1 MNSNGIHWFYSC
13 HVIMGCTNQRLNQT
27 WGHVH
32 REFRTEERAI
42 PIYNLGGFWREDKFV
57 DPSSPGQTSN
67 KSGDGLLFIKVS
79 ESWEFRMSLWAF
91 SSCFLLPRIALK
103 LFSQRRLGLING
115 LGRWCVWYNH
125 CRPHN
130 HNHF

>member
-1 MNSNGIHWFYSC
+1 MNSYGSHWFYSC

-27 WGHVH
+27 CSHAH
-32 REFRTEERAI
+32 REFRTERAI

-57 DPSSPGQTSN
+57 DPSSPGKTGN
-67 KSGDGLLFIKVS
+67 KSGVGLPFIKVS
-79 ESWEFRMSLWAF
+79 ESWTFRLSLWAF
-91 SSCFLLPRIALK
+91 SSCSLLPRIALK
-103 LFSQRRLGLING
+103 LFSQRRLDLING

-130 HNHF
+130 HNNF